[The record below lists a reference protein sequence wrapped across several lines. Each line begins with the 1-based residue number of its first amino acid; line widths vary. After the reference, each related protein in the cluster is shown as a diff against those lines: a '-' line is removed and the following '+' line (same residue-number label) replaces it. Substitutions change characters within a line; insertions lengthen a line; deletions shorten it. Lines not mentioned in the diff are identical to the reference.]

1 MARVVRQSPGEPNV
15 PRLLRAH
22 KLLCDHPDLALN
34 EYKALAG
41 LGSLSAMVHLG
52 DGFERGKHW
61 PSNTEEA
68 ERWYRQAADRGLL
81 AGYYYLGRLYLKL
94 GRYDDAFADFRHA
107 AAADYPPA
115 LHWLGRM
122 YFFGT
127 GVPKDI
133 QKSRSYLE
141 RAGNGGNL
149 LARILLAKLL
159 VQHAASFGERVRG
172 FYLRWSCVGQAFF
185 VLAFEGKSSERFK

>member
-1 MARVVRQSPGEPNV
+1 MRSAPQQFPGEPNV

-22 KLLCDHPDLALN
+22 ALLGDHPDLAL
-34 EYKALAG
+34 EEFKALAE

-52 DGFERGKHW
+52 NGFERGKHW
-61 PSNTEEA
+61 PANTGEA
-68 ERWYRQAADRGLL
+68 VRWYQQAADRGLL

-94 GRYDDAFADFRHA
+94 SRHDEAFAAFRHA
-107 AAADYPPA
+107 AAAEYPPA

-127 GVPKDI
+127 GIPKDI
-133 QKSRSYLE
+133 VKSRSYLE
-141 RAGNGGNL
+141 RATRGGNL

-159 VQHAASFGERVRG
+159 AQNAAGLAERSRALW
-172 FYLRWSCVGQAFF
+172 LRWSSIVEGFF
-185 VLAFEGKSSERFK
+185 VVAFKGKASERFK